1 MTSLYTK
8 VLLTEPILSLQEF
21 AREFIS
27 SLVGLNFSYSF
38 EATLSALMFF
48 DLAYIK
54 SVSSLSL
61 SFMSAFMLSLS
72 LPTFSKS
79 TKYSLCSPVLE
90 ISFIAALL
98 SLVFALSLGSG
109 LELRKNPIKRTSLL
123 YNLHLTYKKRYQG

>member
-1 MTSLYTK
+1 MTYLYTK
-8 VLLTEPILSLQEF
+8 LLLIELILSLQDF

-38 EATLSALMFF
+38 EAILSVLMFF

-54 SVSSLSL
+54 RVSSLSL

-79 TKYSLCSPVLE
+79 
-90 ISFIAALL
+90 
-98 SLVFALSLGSG
+98 
-109 LELRKNPIKRTSLL
+109 
-123 YNLHLTYKKRYQG
+123 

>member
-1 MTSLYTK
+1 MAYLDTK
-8 VLLTEPILSLQEF
+8 VLLIALILPLQEF

-38 EATLSALMFF
+38 EVTLSALVFF

-54 SVSSLSL
+54 RVSSLSL

-90 ISFIAALL
+90 ISFKAALL
-98 SLVFALSLGSG
+98 SLVFALSLG
-109 LELRKNPIKRTSLL
+109 IV
-123 YNLHLTYKKRYQG
+123 